1 VPQKPQFFGS
11 VWVSEQVPLQL
22 TGVLLAHWHRLDAH
36 MRLLLQAT
44 PQEPQFDW
52 LVDRS
57 TQVLLLPHITYP
69 EPHLLPHMPLLHS
82 GLSLVHPLP
91 QLPQL
96 ELFDFRSTQLPRKPD
111 PHCVWPAGHSQVPLT
126 H

>member
-44 PQEPQFDW
+44 PHEPQFDW

-69 EPHLLPHMPLLHS
+69 EPHRLPHMLLLHS
-82 GLSLVHPLP
+82 GLSLAHPMP
-91 QLPQL
+91 QPPQL
-96 ELFDFRSTQLPRKPD
+96 ELFDFVSTQLPRKPF
-111 PHCVWPAGHSQVPLT
+111 PHCVWPAGHTHVLLT